1 MLFLLVIF
9 SHATFVHRND
19 YPVQWSAKAESE
31 MQEKRHCTEWAGRP
45 AGLEVMMEGIRNGAR
60 SQSCGAEISRF

>member
-1 MLFLLVIF
+1 
-9 SHATFVHRND
+9 VHRND

-60 SQSCGAEISRF
+60 SQSWGAEISRF